1 MQMEPNQEMQ
11 EIIDDFVLKATEEG
25 TIESRAVVHVD
36 FSEMSDEQIGQWLV
50 GTAKL
55 FDPRNGEIAN
65 IDVRE
70 AYEAGYMKEAWKYL
84 VFLFLKLDPDPP
96 DPDLYESKYSSFK
109 NQQTITENFRR
120 FLKK

>member
-11 EIIDDFVLKATEEG
+11 EIIDDFVLKAIKEG
-25 TIESRAVVHVD
+25 TIESHAVVHVD

-55 FDPRNGEIAN
+55 IDPRNGEIAN

-70 AYEAGYMKEAWKYL
+70 EYNDGYMDRAWDNL
-84 VFLFLKLDPDPP
+84 VFLFLNPDR
-96 DPDLYESKYSSFK
+96 DLYESKYSSFK